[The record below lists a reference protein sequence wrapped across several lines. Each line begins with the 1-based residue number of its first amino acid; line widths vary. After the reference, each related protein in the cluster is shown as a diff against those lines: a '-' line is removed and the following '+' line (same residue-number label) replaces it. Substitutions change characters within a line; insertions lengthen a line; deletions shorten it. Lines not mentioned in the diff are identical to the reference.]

1 MSLIKKTLLVELLQQ
16 HLSTERIAKEL
27 NCSPGNVLYWE
38 RKHGLRPAFASC
50 GNGRRTRSPEEMAAY
65 MASNPTIRR
74 RKLKAKAIAFKGGKC
89 LLCGYERCNAALE
102 FHHLNRRTKAFGLSR
117 KGIIRSWDSIMKE
130 IDKCVLIC
138 ANCHREVEAGART
151 IPACLG

>member
-1 MSLIKKTLLVELLQQ
+1 
-16 HLSTERIAKEL
+16 
-27 NCSPGNVLYWE
+27 
-38 RKHGLRPAFASC
+38 
-50 GNGRRTRSPEEMAAY
+50 